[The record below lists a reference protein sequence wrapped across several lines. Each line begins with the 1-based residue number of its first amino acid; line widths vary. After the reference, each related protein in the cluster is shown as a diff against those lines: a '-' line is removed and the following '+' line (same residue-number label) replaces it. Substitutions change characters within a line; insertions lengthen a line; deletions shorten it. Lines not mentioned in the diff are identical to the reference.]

1 MYQIFISM
9 ASNKKQSL
17 NKNMQGHLKRDSTAG
32 QFSKMLLKIGDGNY
46 PESEGKITLPPEL
59 VLYCS

>member
-1 MYQIFISM
+1 M

-17 NKNMQGHLKRDSTAG
+17 NKNMRGHLKRDSTAG
-32 QFSKMLLKIGDGNY
+32 QFSKMLLKIGDGKY

-59 VLYCS
+59 VTVL